1 MKDRNYGSTG
11 RGENAVNPA
20 ERAPN
25 SGQRTRTIDPR
36 SNVGNLSGG
45 EHNMAVP
52 ASKRDSDTNTER
64 RPR

>member
-1 MKDRNYGSTG
+1 MKNGYGSTG

-36 SNVGNLSGG
+36 SNVGQRGGG
-45 EHNMAVP
+45 EQQMDVP
-52 ASKRDSDTNTER
+52 ASDRSSDTSTER
-64 RPR
+64 RPK